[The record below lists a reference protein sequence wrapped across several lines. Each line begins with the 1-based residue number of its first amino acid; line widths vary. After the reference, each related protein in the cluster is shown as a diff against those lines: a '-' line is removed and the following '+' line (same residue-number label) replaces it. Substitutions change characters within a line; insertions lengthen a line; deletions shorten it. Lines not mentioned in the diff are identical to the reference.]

1 MKVISKSIS
10 LDSSDY
16 YKRHLYIINPML
28 PIQLTDKE
36 IDVLSTFMSFTGDLA
51 KEPFS
56 TTGRKIVMEKLSLSA
71 GGLSNYIRQLKEKG
85 FLVGNS
91 YLQILPILVPESN
104 VQIYS
109 FKIVKNE
116 C

>member
-56 TTGRKIVMEKLSLSA
+56 TTGRKIVKEKLSLSL
-71 GGLSNYIRQLKEKG
+71 GGLGNYLRSLKSKG
-85 FLVGNS
+85 FILGEDKL
-91 YLQILPILVPESN
+91 YILPLLIPEPD
-104 VQIYS
+104 VQIYN
-109 FKIVKNE
+109 FRLIKNE
-116 C
+116 